1 MNFRMFFK
9 QLSLAV
15 SIVVGAHITQFEY
28 TQWQYWVIL
37 AIVCAGI
44 DTFVVLG
51 GEK

>member
-15 SIVVGAHITQFEY
+15 SIVVGAHITQFECN
-28 TQWQYWVIL
+28 QWQYWITI
-37 AIVCAGI
+37 AIVCVGI